1 MAGPAPRRAL
11 PRRAVTTLTAAEAR
25 AFLVGH
31 HALAAFELP
40 PGAAGVRAL
49 LARLRCIQLDPLDP
63 LGTNADLVALARV
76 EGIGKGD
83 VYRHLL
89 PGHAFEH
96 FAKERCLLPADAF
109 AWYRDEL
116 AIEPEW
122 WSHAERL
129 RRLPPGAVEK
139 VLAEVRARG
148 PIVADDLADHGRV
161 EPLDWSGWRGTPR
174 AAKMALE
181 VLQTRCQVVVS
192 GRGPRGKLYDVPER
206 ALKGAARRRVHPA
219 GRAPAARVEAFRRWA
234 LLERVEAAGLLSR
247 AGGAS
252 WSMLSPARRAGL
264 PEALLAEGA
273 VEEVQVAGSTRT
285 YLAPRGFA
293 GRSHPAPDGRLRLLG
308 PLDPLIW
315 DRALVRAAFGFDY
328 AWEVYRPAHLR
339 RFGWYVCP
347 LLRGDALVG
356 RLEGAISSGAL
367 RVAAVWAEPGAE
379 LDRPALLACLERHAA
394 ACGAGRVVLPRRIR
408 VNRAPGGRS
417 TGQPAPG

>member
-1 MAGPAPRRAL
+1 M
-11 PRRAVTTLTAAEAR
+11 
-25 AFLVGH
+25 
-31 HALAAFELP
+31 
-40 PGAAGVRAL
+40 GVRAL

-76 EGIGKGD
+76 DGIVKGD

-109 AWYRDEL
+109 PWYRAEL
-116 AIEPEW
+116 AIEPAW

-129 RRLPPGAVEK
+129 RRLPEGAVEK
-139 VLAEVRARG
+139 VLEEVRERG
-148 PIVADDLADHGRV
+148 PVFADDLADHGRV

-206 ALKGAARRRVHPA
+206 ALPVAARRRVHPPE
-219 GRAPAARVEAFRRWA
+219 RPVEERVEAFRRWA

-247 AGGAS
+247 AGGAT
-252 WSMLSPARRAGL
+252 WSMLQPARRAGI
-264 PEALLAEGA
+264 PDALVAEGA
-273 VEEVQVAGSTRT
+273 VEEVQVVGSTRT

-293 GRSHPAPDGRLRLLG
+293 KRRHPAPDGRIRLLG

-328 AWEVYRPAHLR
+328 SWEVYRPAHLR

-356 RLEGAISSGAL
+356 RLDGAVGKGAL
-367 RVAAVWAEPGAE
+367 RVRAVWAEAGGD

-394 ACGAGRVVLPRRIR
+394 ACGVERVVLPRRIR
-408 VNRAPGGRS
+408 VNRAPV
-417 TGQPAPG
+417 T